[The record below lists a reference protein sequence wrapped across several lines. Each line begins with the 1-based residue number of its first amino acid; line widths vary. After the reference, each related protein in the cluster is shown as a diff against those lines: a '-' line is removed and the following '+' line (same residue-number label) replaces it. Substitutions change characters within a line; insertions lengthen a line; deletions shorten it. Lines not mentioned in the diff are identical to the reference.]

1 MFIKHCLIPQ
11 ILFKMKP
18 ETLSDKPKWDDIEAK
33 VEVGQGGVP
42 LPNSTFGLQLKT
54 CVKMDKPENMKLG
67 GSVFFKCFTFSS
79 ANYSN
84 S

>member
-1 MFIKHCLIPQ
+1 
-11 ILFKMKP
+11 MKP

-33 VEVGQGGVP
+33 VDVGQGGVP

-67 GSVFFKCFTFSS
+67 GSVVFSVLLFSS
-79 ANYSN
+79 ALHLN
-84 S
+84 STRFRRC